1 MTAIS
6 PTDVASVD
14 FFVDESSCREILRAL
29 AGTKGGEADPWAWG
43 TARTLTSLLVF
54 RERGRIAIAPE
65 VPSRTEDLY
74 ARLRSGLGGI
84 AESQEPSLA
93 RDAATRARGWATT
106 ARLGLALERTLT
118 HTQFPAWLDWYVR
131 SWPDHVARYGGIFDA
146 RFLDSVAR
154 VLDIPSGEA
163 ATLHAR
169 YSDRVTLERAMT
181 RFWSSGMDDEV
192 RPIVEGWVAAAL
204 VRARYYDTL
213 AGSSGLQVQH
223 HPFRQFAFPSDTR
236 HEQWYGSL
244 FEEYLANL
252 ILASSFAERRR
263 RRRLG
268 LYIENLQRLHKG
280 RAALR
285 RPNELTTSSDA
296 QLSAAVDEA
305 RRLGITVHGKHV
317 ELGLNIALTGTL
329 AASLIFT
336 PLPIHFVAIKEVVD
350 AAGGLSLH
358 ETGVGSRLAGRITRR
373 PRHLRSLAQAGPG
386 RVEFQRPQA

>member
-1 MTAIS
+1 MRGCAAVLAAS
-6 PTDVASVD
+6 PKVRS
-14 FFVDESSCREILRAL
+14 RAL
-29 AGTKGGEADPWAWG
+29 PATPPHEPAGGRRQLVSASHLSEPSPIHSSPPGSIG
-43 TARTLTSLLVF
+43 T
-54 RERGRIAIAPE
+54 
-65 VPSRTEDLY
+65 Y
-74 ARLRSGLGGI
+74 ARG
-84 AESQEPSLA
+84 P
-93 RDAATRARGWATT
+93 TT
-106 ARLGLALERTLT
+106 SPVT
-118 HTQFPAWLDWYVR
+118 
-131 SWPDHVARYGGIFDA
+131 GGIFDA